1 MPLSSDLINSLD
13 EALKLE
19 LKLHPAANLIDIYKL
34 IYQALYGPSHI
45 ISDHATLCRSIE
57 TELSQMEGD
66 YNPPMQNLGVYS
78 RISLSVLHIPGV
90 MLSEAISKLAE
101 WLLASKAD
109 VDETSIISFWHDLK
123 PLIEKHITASQ
134 GEWDEVHSLVS
145 SGSIPSH
152 STLYKSLYH
161 PHYRLINHS
170 LNAYMDYFKV

>member
-57 TELSQMEGD
+57 TELSQMEGV

-90 MLSEAISKLAE
+90 MLSEAISKLAD
-101 WLLASKAD
+101 WLLASKAN
-109 VDETSIISFWHDLK
+109 VDETTILNSWHVLK
-123 PLIEKHITASQ
+123 PMIEQHYTASQ
-134 GEWDEVHSLVS
+134 GEWNEVNSLVS

-152 STLYKSLYH
+152 STLFKSLCH
-161 PHYRLINHS
+161 PHYRLINNT
-170 LNAYMDYFKV
+170 LNAYTDYFKV